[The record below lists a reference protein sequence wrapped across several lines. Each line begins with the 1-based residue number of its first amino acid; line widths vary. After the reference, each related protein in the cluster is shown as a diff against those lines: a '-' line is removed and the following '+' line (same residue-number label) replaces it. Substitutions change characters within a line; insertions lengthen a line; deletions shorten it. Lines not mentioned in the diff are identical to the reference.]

1 MATSRENWFYLA
13 GCMLCVE
20 VFMVAL
26 HHHQMGHPYVGNLLA
41 VGFLY
46 CLIQSF
52 AAVPTKPTVL
62 AVLLFAYGIEAT
74 QYVHLAAHLGLQH
87 SGLALIVLGS
97 HFEWIDMLAYTVG
110 ALLIWGGERV
120 AGVVRPYL
128 LRHA

>member
-1 MATSRENWFYLA
+1 
-13 GCMLCVE
+13 
-20 VFMVAL
+20 MVAL
-26 HHHQMGHPYVGNLLA
+26 QHHQMGHPYVGNLLA

-52 AAVPTKPTVL
+52 VAVPVKPAVL

-74 QYVHLAAHLGLQH
+74 QYLHLAAHLGLQH

-97 HFEWIDMLAYTVG
+97 HFEWLDILAYTVG

-120 AGVVRPYL
+120 AGVVRPYVVG
-128 LRHA
+128 RA

>member
-1 MATSRENWFYLA
+1 MNTSRENWFYLA

-20 VFMVAL
+20 AFIAAFQR
-26 HHHQMGHPYVGNLLA
+26 HQMGHPYVGNLLA

-52 AAVPTKPTVL
+52 VAAPVKPTVL
-62 AVLLFAYGIEAT
+62 AVLLFAYSIEAT

-120 AGVVRPYL
+120 AGAVRPYL
-128 LRHA
+128 VGRA